1 MNVGFSRNSLPRRKD
16 VYHSSQWKK
25 KNSKGT
31 HCVLLFIDRNAVVCF
46 DFFRNWIYS
55 ARSIK
60 QNQR

>member
-1 MNVGFSRNSLPRRKD
+1 MNLGFSRNSLPRRKD

-25 KNSKGT
+25 KNSKET
-31 HCVLLFIDRNAVVCF
+31 HWVLLFIDRNAVVCF

-55 ARSIK
+55 ARSVK